1 MYIYTVEVKE
11 KTGHDRRG
19 GGWYRNGLVDT
30 WGKKKRNLIKDWKED
45 GRKCDGANSVEK
57 RKTLKIFVQA
67 CENTNLKTELK
78 EKYIINK
85 LLEGEE
91 EKDLVPDVFVSIRT
105 ASIGLKSRSSF
116 LFRRD

>member
-1 MYIYTVEVKE
+1 MCIYTVEVKE

-67 CENTNLKTELK
+67 CENTNFNALKTELK

-85 LLEGEE
+85 LLEG
-91 EKDLVPDVFVSIRT
+91 KKKRISFQMCSYRFVRP
-105 ASIGLKSRSSF
+105 R
-116 LFRRD
+116 

>member
-1 MYIYTVEVKE
+1 MCIYTVEVKE

-45 GRKCDGANSVEK
+45 GGNLTARIPWK

-67 CENTNLKTELK
+67 CENTNFNALKTELK
-78 EKYIINK
+78 EKYI
-85 LLEGEE
+85 
-91 EKDLVPDVFVSIRT
+91 S
-105 ASIGLKSRSSF
+105 
-116 LFRRD
+116 